1 MQPVALSGPGSADP
15 VEELLGA
22 PFHVEAGIL
31 LGLVTRKPR
40 DALHEVEDALCRA
53 YDYAEVHGGSP
64 CAATFLTRVCTA

>member
-1 MQPVALSGPGSADP
+1 MSADP
-15 VEELLGA
+15 VKELLGS

-31 LGLVTRKPR
+31 LGLVARKPR

-64 CAATFLTRVCTA
+64 CAATFLTWVCSA

>member
-1 MQPVALSGPGSADP
+1 MRAVALSGPALADP

-31 LGLVTRKPR
+31 LGLVARKPR

-53 YDYAEVHGGSP
+53 
-64 CAATFLTRVCTA
+64 